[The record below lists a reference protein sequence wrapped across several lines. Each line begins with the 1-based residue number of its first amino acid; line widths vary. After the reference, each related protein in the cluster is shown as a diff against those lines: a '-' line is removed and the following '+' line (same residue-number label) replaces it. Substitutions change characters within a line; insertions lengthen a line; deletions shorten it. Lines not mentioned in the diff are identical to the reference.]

1 MKIPTFIKQ
10 LAKVCDTESSR
21 YALGG
26 IKCQSDGTTAQL
38 TATDGRILANVYFAD
53 DDAVPCDV
61 IVEGKQLASVPV
73 AAFKERR
80 GVTFDGHTL
89 RHGGTRADLTPI
101 EGRFPRFEDVF
112 TIHDE
117 PAGYVAVKLDPAYLK
132 TLCELAHGV
141 GGEVCKGVVLWVK
154 DAQSCVFGDARS
166 SEGHVAR
173 LAIMPLA
180 ADTPAGNLN
189 YPARPGEVHV
199 AKQSE
204 SQDPVV
210 EPAPPPDGVRGQAV
224 VAASHQQLVSPAGM
238 AFAVPEIA

>member
-1 MKIPTFIKQ
+1 MKIPAFIKH
-10 LAKVCDTESSR
+10 LVKVCDTKTSR

-53 DDAVPCDV
+53 DDATPYEV
-61 IVEGKQLASVPV
+61 IVEGKQLASVPA
-73 AAFKERR
+73 AAFKDKR
-80 GVTFDGHTL
+80 GVTFDGQTI
-89 RHGGTRADLTPI
+89 RHGGTRADLAPI

-117 PAGYVAVKLDPAYLK
+117 PDGYVAVKLDPAYLK

-141 GGEVCKGVVLWVK
+141 GGEACKGVVLWVK

-180 ADTPAGNLN
+180 ADTPNGPLAF
-189 YPARPGEVHV
+189 PARPGEHHV
-199 AKQSE
+199 GQQGE
-204 SQDPVV
+204 GQDGAPQPV
-210 EPAPPPDGVRGQAV
+210 PPPDVGHSDAS
-224 VAASHQQLVSPAGM
+224 VATSQQETSNAAGM